1 MNLLQ
6 NKKTIRWERIDVR
19 KFMKKFTVA
28 MLYLFILIL
37 VEVQANDLVPT
48 SFHPSFSV
56 PLPFSFKLDNSQVS
70 IYICLDESIRICVN
84 LNKKVKIDL
93 FAECIRLSYHY
104 CLTDLIIHRKTQ
116 CGRRLNKALI
126 IALNNISH

>member
-56 PLPFSFKLDNSQVS
+56 PLPFSFKLYNS
-70 IYICLDESIRICVN
+70 
-84 LNKKVKIDL
+84 
-93 FAECIRLSYHY
+93 
-104 CLTDLIIHRKTQ
+104 
-116 CGRRLNKALI
+116 
-126 IALNNISH
+126 